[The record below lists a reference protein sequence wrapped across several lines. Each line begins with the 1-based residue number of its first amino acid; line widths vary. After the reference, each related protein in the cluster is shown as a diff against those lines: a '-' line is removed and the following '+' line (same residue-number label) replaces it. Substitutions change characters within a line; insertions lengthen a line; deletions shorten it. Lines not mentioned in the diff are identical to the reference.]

1 MPRRA
6 LLLAIADYDPL
17 PVLEYVAND
26 VSRLRAALTRAGFNP
41 KHIEPV
47 GGGSSSEV
55 RARELTT
62 ARLRSAIADFLD
74 SADPDDEMLVFFSG
88 HGIELDGRRV
98 LLPQDFTPKHPGG
111 ADDVVTDS
119 WISMYARGCKARSVI
134 VLIDTCREGARYT
147 LCSEQIGRIGER
159 CTATKRI
166 YR

>member
-17 PVLEYVAND
+17 PALDYVAND
-26 VSRLRAALTRAGFNP
+26 IARLKAALTRAGVDP
-41 KHIEPV
+41 KHIV
-47 GGGSSSEV
+47 ALGGGSGEV

-62 ARLRSAIADFLD
+62 ARLRAAIVDFLD

-119 WISMYARGCKARSVI
+119 WISMYTRGCKARSVF
-134 VLIDTCREGARYT
+134 CPY
-147 LCSEQIGRIGER
+147 
-159 CTATKRI
+159 
-166 YR
+166 